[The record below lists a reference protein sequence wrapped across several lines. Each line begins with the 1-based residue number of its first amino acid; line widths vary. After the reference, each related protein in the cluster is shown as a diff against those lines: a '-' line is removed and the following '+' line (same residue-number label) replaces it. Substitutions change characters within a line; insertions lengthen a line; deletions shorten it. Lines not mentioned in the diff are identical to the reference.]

1 MRKKHKVSIADS
13 VVYGVLLLTAFL
25 VLFPIYILIL
35 NAIKADVEIKASPI
49 SLPSAVR
56 IENFRNAFV
65 IGDFGIGLLNSL
77 KIALLVCA
85 AVILLSSLAA
95 YALARLAVPG
105 KLKINM
111 YLLMGL
117 AVPPQLF
124 LIPLYNNLSILG
136 LNDRHAGLIL
146 VYIGTYLPFSIF
158 FLRSFYLSLPREVEE
173 CAKIDGCSTLQIM
186 IKMII
191 PMSRPAILSLIVI
204 LFTWVWNE
212 FTFAV
217 TLIQSNHL
225 KTAATQYLAFASNR
239 DIDLS
244 MVAAAGIIT
253 SIPVVA
259 LFIGLQKSFI
269 EGMTSGSVKG

>member
-49 SLPSAVR
+49 SFPSAVR
-56 IENFRNAFV
+56 LENFRNAFV

-77 KIALLVCA
+77 KIALLVCG

-253 SIPVVA
+253 SIPVVV

>member
-1 MRKKHKVSIADS
+1 MKKKHNLSIADMA
-13 VVYGVLLLTAFL
+13 VHGVLLMMAFL
-25 VLFPIYILIL
+25 ALFPIYILIL
-35 NAIKADVEIKASPI
+35 NSVKEDVEIKASPI
-49 SLPSAVR
+49 SFPSAVR
-56 IENFRNAFV
+56 IENFMKAFV
-65 IGDFGIGLLNSL
+65 TGDFGTGLLNSL
-77 KIALLVCA
+77 KIALIVCV
-85 AVILLSSLAA
+85 AVIFLSSLAA
-95 YALARLAVPG
+95 YALARLSVPG

-146 VYIGTYLPFSIF
+146 VYVGIYLPFSIF

-173 CAKIDGCSTLQIM
+173 CAKIDGCSTIQI
-186 IKMII
+186 IVKIVI
-191 PMSRPAILSLIVI
+191 PMSRPAVLSLIVI

-253 SIPVVA
+253 SIPVVV

-269 EGMTSGSVKG
+269 EGMTSGSIKG